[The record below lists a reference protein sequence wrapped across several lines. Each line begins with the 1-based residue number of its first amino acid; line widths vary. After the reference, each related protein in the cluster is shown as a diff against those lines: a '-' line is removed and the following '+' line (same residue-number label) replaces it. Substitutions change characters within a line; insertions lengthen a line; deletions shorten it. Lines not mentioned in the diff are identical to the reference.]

1 MTGVREPFHVLLGG
15 EPERSERRE
24 PPDGSRRE
32 ASVLQRKPDERD
44 GREHGDD
51 LRGVVEVRVNGARR
65 RSGEA
70 VGERVGRKDARRRDR
85 RHECPGKR
93 AASHVRGS
101 CQRTRRRLAE
111 TRLRD

>member
-51 LRGVVEVRVNGARR
+51 LRGVIEVRVNGARR
-65 RSGEA
+65 RP
-70 VGERVGRKDARRRDR
+70 VRR
-85 RHECPGKR
+85 
-93 AASHVRGS
+93 
-101 CQRTRRRLAE
+101 
-111 TRLRD
+111 